1 MPATDSRNKTNFDY
15 HRLADCEL
23 DGAMSAA
30 EITEAL
36 QLLYFSSNPT
46 ARKTVRI
53 DAEVRCYLVR
63 ALKAAHA

>member
-1 MPATDSRNKTNFDY
+1 MPATDRRNKTNFDY

-23 DGAMSAA
+23 SGEMSAS

-36 QLLYFSSNPT
+36 QLLYFSGNPT

-53 DAEVRCYLVR
+53 DAEVRRYLVDV
-63 ALKAAHA
+63 LKAAHA